1 MLKGGRF
8 LRKTGQAAPTF
19 PELRALMAKYGKT
32 QLDLGKV
39 TGTTYITYGKKLNS
53 EVDFSMSDMLK
64 IRTYF
69 INLGEDPE
77 DLTMERLFFAWK
89 NHNSEEA

>member
-1 MLKGGRF
+1 
-8 LRKTGQAAPTF
+8 LRKTRQAAPTF

-32 QLDLGKV
+32 QLDMGKVTLDMGKV
-39 TGTTYITYGKKLNS
+39 TGTTYITYGKKLNN

-64 IRTYF
+64 IRAF
-69 INLGEDPE
+69 FVGLGENPE
-77 DLTMERLFFAWK
+77 ELTIERLFFAWK